1 MHFFDERLGKI
12 KKGDWLKGADGQSG
26 LVYSYDNIEYRIVFH
41 NKHNYPTS
49 TYELANWLKNNPNA
63 QKSKAVFNYEP
74 SAGASRLLSRL
85 KVILGNS

>member
-41 NKHNYPTS
+41 NKHNYPIS
-49 TYELANWLKNNPNA
+49 TYELANWLKNNSNA
-63 QKSKAVFNYEP
+63 EKCKAAFNYEP
-74 SAGASRLLSRL
+74 SAGASSLLSRF
-85 KVILGNS
+85 KVNLGIS